1 MVTEP
6 RQAKI
11 DVSVLIVEDSM
22 TQAERLQ
29 YILEREGYC
38 VSSSKKGKE
47 ALLSIRENRP
57 TLVIEAAI
65 QKNQELTEEIT
76 MDPPALKYRRA
87 GEGK

>member
-38 VSSSKKGKE
+38 VSSSKKAKR
-47 ALLSIRENRP
+47 LSYRFERTGRP
-57 TLVIEAAI
+57 L
-65 QKNQELTEEIT
+65 
-76 MDPPALKYRRA
+76 
-87 GEGK
+87 